1 MTLKFSGGY
10 AKLQRCM
17 SPNWL
22 AGQVARVEIWAMA
35 ISHQKRRCP
44 KLVGKDWDNYV
55 SRTKE
60 RSEGRIG
67 ADFHCIRGRA
77 PHREISRPRVV
88 RTTSKP
94 IPG

>member
-17 SPNWL
+17 QQW
-22 AGQVARVEIWAMA
+22 W
-35 ISHQKRRCP
+35 CP
-44 KLVGKDWDNYV
+44 KLVGNGWDSYV
-55 SRTKE
+55 SGTKG

-67 ADFHCIRGRA
+67 AGFHCICAKA
-77 PHREISRPRVV
+77 PHRDISRPRVV

-94 IPG
+94 VSG